1 MPDTNNSNTNRVEV
15 PGSDKAALPEASL
28 VGDVPAD
35 ERFQVTVRVRR
46 QTALPSLEAYA
57 AQAPGQRRYMTRAE
71 FAAQHGASAADLT
84 QVAAFAQG
92 YNLAVDDS
100 DSARRS
106 VLLSGTA
113 ADFEQAFGVTL
124 KLYNLGGKVSYRG
137 RSGPIFVP
145 ADLDGIVVGVFGL
158 DNRPF
163 ARAHHSLKRRK
174 HPPVPP
180 EAVTAYYP
188 AQIAALYNFPTD
200 VTGQGQKIGIIE
212 LGGGFRQTDLDA
224 YFAEAGVNAPPKV
237 SAATFAGGGTN
248 SPGTDP
254 LDPANPDVEV
264 LLDIEVAGSVA
275 PGAEIIVYFAKDA
288 SDQGFLD
295 VMTAAVNDPQNA
307 LTAIS
312 VSWGGPEAGIGAGT
326 AASATTQFQDNF
338 DQTLQTAAHLG
349 ITVCVAS
356 GDSGSANYAASD
368 PNWDGGAHADFPA
381 SSPYALGCGGTR
393 ITTSGD
399 AITSEVVW
407 HPGPNVGTGGGV
419 SRYFALP
426 SYQANASVPP
436 AVNPPG
442 PVMRGVPDVS
452 GDAASESG
460 YRVLCD
466 GQEFPDPTKQLP
478 GIGGTSAVAPLWAGL
493 VALLAQSLNTKLGW
507 INPQLYQ
514 IAPSAGAFNDITD
527 GSNGDYQAA
536 PGWDPCTGLG
546 SPNGQKLRDALGM
559 PPTTSA

>member
-1 MPDTNNSNTNRVEV
+1 MPDNANNRVEV

-28 VGDVPAD
+28 AGDVSAG

-46 QTALPSLEAYA
+46 QTALPSLDAYA

-71 FAAQHGASAADLT
+71 FADSHGASAADLAKI
-84 QVAAFAQG
+84 AAFAHAYG
-92 YNLAVDDS
+92 LTVDDS
-100 DSARRS
+100 DAGRRS

-113 ADFEQAFGVTL
+113 ADFEKAFSVTL
-124 KLYNLGGKVSYRG
+124 KRYNMAGTDYRG
-137 RSGPIFVP
+137 RSGPIFIP
-145 ADLDGIVVGVFGL
+145 ADLAGIVVGVFGL

-163 ARAHHSLKRRK
+163 ASPRYSMKRRK
-174 HPPVPP
+174 HPKPPP
-180 EAVTAYYP
+180 ETDTAYYP

-200 VTGQGQKIGIIE
+200 VTGQGQKIGIVE
-212 LGGGFRQTDLDA
+212 LGGGFRQSELDT
-224 YFAEAGVNAPPKV
+224 YFAEAGVATPPKV
-237 SAATFAGGGTN
+237 SVAAFAGGGTN
-248 SPGTDP
+248 SPGTNP

-295 VMTAAVNDPQNA
+295 AMTAAVNDPQNE

-312 VSWGGPEAGIGAGT
+312 VSWGGPEAGAGDGT
-326 AASATTQFQDNF
+326 AASATIQFQNNF

-356 GDSGSANYAASD
+356 GDSGSANYAAND
-368 PNWDGGAHADFPA
+368 PNWDGGAHVDFPS
-381 SSPYALGCGGTR
+381 SSPYTLGCGGTR

-407 HPGPNVGTGGGV
+407 HPGPNEGSGGGV

-426 SYQANASVPP
+426 SYQVNADVPP
-436 AVNPPG
+436 AVNPSG

-452 GDAASESG
+452 GNAASESG

-466 GQEFPDPTKQLP
+466 GQEFPDASKQLP

-493 VALLAQSLNTKLGW
+493 IALLAQSLNTKLGW

-514 IAPSAGAFNDITD
+514 LSSVTGAFHDITE
-527 GSNGDYQAA
+527 GNNGDYQAA

-546 SPNGQKLRDALGM
+546 SPNGQKLRDAL
-559 PPTTSA
+559 SK

>member
-1 MPDTNNSNTNRVEV
+1 MPDTISSDSNRVEV
-15 PGSDKAALPEASL
+15 PGSEKIGLPEGSL
-28 VGDVPAD
+28 IGDVPAD

-46 QTALPSLEAYA
+46 HAALPSLEAYA

-71 FAAQHGASAADLT
+71 MAAQHGASAEDF
-84 QVAAFAQG
+84 QKVAAFAQV
-92 YNLAVDDS
+92 YNLTVDDL

-113 ADFEQAFGVTL
+113 AEFELAFGVTL
-124 KLYNLGGKVSYRG
+124 KLYNLGGTVSYRG
-137 RSGPIFVP
+137 RSGPITIP
-145 ADLDGIVVGVFGL
+145 ADLAGIVVGVFGL

-163 ARAHHSLKRRK
+163 ATAHHSLKRRK

-212 LGGGFRQTDLDA
+212 LGGGFRQADLDT
-224 YFAEAGVNAPPKV
+224 YFAEAGVTMPPKV
-237 SAATFAGGGTN
+237 SAASFAGGGTN

-254 LDPANPDVEV
+254 LDPVNPDVEV

-275 PGAEIIVYFAKDA
+275 PGAEIVVYFAKDA

-295 VMTAAVNDPQNA
+295 VMTAAVNDPQNE
-307 LTAIS
+307 LTSIS
-312 VSWGGPEAGIGAGT
+312 VSWGGPEAGVGAGT

-356 GDSGSANYAASD
+356 GDSGSANYAAND

-399 AITSEVVW
+399 TLTGEVVW
-407 HPGPNVGTGGGV
+407 HPGANVGSGGGV
-419 SRYFALP
+419 SRYFPLP
-426 SYQANASVPP
+426 SYQANANVPQ
-436 AVNPPG
+436 AVNPDG

-478 GIGGTSAVAPLWAGL
+478 GIGGTSAVAPLWTGL
-493 VALLAQSLNTKLGW
+493 IALLAQSFGAKLGW

-514 IAPSAGAFNDITD
+514 LSSDTGAFNDITD
-527 GSNGDYQAA
+527 GNNGDYQAA

-546 SPNGQKLRDALGM
+546 TPNGQKLRDALKQ
-559 PPTTSA
+559 

>member
-1 MPDTNNSNTNRVEV
+1 MPDNTNDNRAEV
-15 PGSDKAALPEASL
+15 PGSDKAALPDASFA
-28 VGDVPAD
+28 GDVPAD

-46 QTALPSLEAYA
+46 QTVLPSLETYA
-57 AQAPGQRRYMTRAE
+57 VQAPGQRRYMTRAE
-71 FAAQHGASAADLT
+71 FADQHGASADDLA
-84 QVAAFAQG
+84 QVAAFAQT
-92 YNLAVDDS
+92 YNLTVDDS
-100 DSARRS
+100 DAARRS

-113 ADFEQAFGVTL
+113 ADFEQAFSVTL
-124 KLYNLGGKVSYRG
+124 KRYNLAGTDYRG
-137 RSGPIFVP
+137 RSGPIFIP
-145 ADLDGIVVGVFGL
+145 SDLDGVVVGVFGL

-163 ARAHHSLKRRK
+163 ARAHYSLKRRRR
-174 HPPVPP
+174 PTPVP
-180 EAVTAYYP
+180 EADTAYYP

-212 LGGGFRQTDLDA
+212 LGGGFRQTDLDT
-224 YFAEAGVNAPPKV
+224 YFAEAGVASPPSV
-237 SAATFAGGGTN
+237 SAATFAGGGAN

-295 VMTAAVNDPQNA
+295 AMTAAVNDPQNA

-312 VSWGGPEAGIGAGT
+312 VSWGGPEAGAGDST
-326 AASATTQFQDNF
+326 AGSATTQFQDNF

-356 GDSGSANYAASD
+356 GDAGSANYAAND

-393 ITTSGD
+393 LTVSGN
-399 AITSEVVW
+399 AITDEAVW
-407 HPGPNVGTGGGV
+407 HPGPNEGSGGGV

-426 SYQANASVPP
+426 SYQANAGVPP

-466 GQEFPDPTKQLP
+466 GQEFPDPTQQLP

-493 VALLAQSLNTKLGW
+493 IALLAQSLNTKLGW
-507 INPQLYQ
+507 INPQLYKF
-514 IAPSAGAFNDITD
+514 SSDTGAFNNITD
-527 GSNGDYQAA
+527 GDNGDYQAA

-546 SPNGQKLRDALGM
+546 SPNGQKLHDALGK
-559 PPTTSA
+559 

>member
-1 MPDTNNSNTNRVEV
+1 MPDTMSSDSSRVEV
-15 PGSDKAALPEASL
+15 TGSDKIALPEGSL
-28 VGDVPAD
+28 IGDVPAD

-46 QTALPSLEAYA
+46 QAALPSLEAYA
-57 AQAPGQRRYMTRAE
+57 ALAPSRGQFMTRAE
-71 FAAQHGASAADLT
+71 MAAQHGASAEDL
-84 QVAAFAQG
+84 QKVAAFAQS
-92 YNLAVDDS
+92 YSLTVDDS
-100 DSARRS
+100 DAARRS

-113 ADFEQAFGVTL
+113 AEFEQAFGVTL
-124 KLYNLGGKVSYRG
+124 KLYNLGGTVSYRG

-145 ADLDGIVVGVFGL
+145 SDLGGIVVGVFGL

-163 ARAHHSLKRRK
+163 ATAHHSLKRRK

-180 EAVTAYYP
+180 EADTAYYP
-188 AQIAALYNFPTD
+188 AQIAALYNFPSD

-212 LGGGFRQTDLDA
+212 LGGGFRQADLKT
-224 YFAEAGVNAPPKV
+224 YFAAAGIASPPSV
-237 SAATFAGGGTN
+237 STATFAGGGTN
-248 SPGTDP
+248 SPGTDA

-295 VMTAAVNDPQNA
+295 VMTAAVNDPQNE
-307 LTAIS
+307 LTALSI
-312 VSWGGPEAGIGAGT
+312 SWGGPEAGAGTGT
-326 AASATTQFQDNF
+326 AASATAQFQDNF
-338 DQTLQTAAHLG
+338 DQALQTAAHLG

-356 GDSGSANYAASD
+356 GDSGSANYAAND

-381 SSPYALGCGGTR
+381 SSSYALGCGGTR

-399 AITSEVVW
+399 ALTSEVVW

-426 SYQANASVPP
+426 SYQADANIPP
-436 AVNPPG
+436 AVNPDG
-442 PVMRGVPDVS
+442 PIMRGVPDVS

-466 GQEFPDPTKQLP
+466 GQEFPDAAKQIP

-493 VALLAQSLNTKLGW
+493 VALLAESLGAKLGW
-507 INPQLYQ
+507 INPQLYKL
-514 IAPSAGAFNDITD
+514 SSGAGAFNDITD
-527 GSNGDYQAA
+527 GNNGDYQAA

-546 SPNGQKLRDALGM
+546 TPNGQKLRDALR
-559 PPTTSA
+559 

>member
-1 MPDTNNSNTNRVEV
+1 MPDTISFDNSNRVEV
-15 PGSDKAALPEASL
+15 PGSEKAALPEASL
-28 VGDVPAD
+28 AGDVPAD

-46 QTALPSLEAYA
+46 QTALPSLAAYA
-57 AQAPGQRRYMTRAE
+57 AQAPRQRRYMTRTE
-71 FAAQHGASAADLT
+71 FAAQHGASAADLAK
-84 QVAAFAQG
+84 VAAFAQT
-92 YNLAVDDS
+92 YHLTVDDS
-100 DSARRS
+100 NSDRRS

-124 KLYNLGGKVSYRG
+124 KSYNLGGTITYRG
-137 RSGPIFVP
+137 RSGQIFIP
-145 ADLDGIVVGVFGL
+145 AELDGIIVGVFGL

-163 ARAHHSLKRRK
+163 ARAHYTRKKRPK
-174 HPPVPP
+174 PAP
-180 EAVTAYYP
+180 EADTAYYP

-200 VTGQGQKIGIIE
+200 VTGAGQKIGIIE
-212 LGGGFRQTDLDA
+212 LGGGFRQTDLDT
-224 YFAEAGVNAPPKV
+224 YFAEAGVTTPPAV
-237 SAATFAGGGTN
+237 SVASFAGGGTN
-248 SPGTDP
+248 SPGTNA

-295 VMTAAVNDPQNA
+295 VMTAAVNDPQNE
-307 LTAIS
+307 LTVLSI
-312 VSWGGPEAGIGAGT
+312 SWGGPEAGAGEGT

-356 GDSGSANYAASD
+356 GDSGSANYAAND
-368 PNWDGGAHADFPA
+368 PNWDGGAHVDFPS
-381 SSPYALGCGGTR
+381 SSPYSLSCGGTR

-399 AITSEVVW
+399 ALTSEVVW
-407 HPGPNVGTGGGV
+407 HPGPNEGSGGGV

-426 SYQANASVPP
+426 SYQDNAGVPP

-442 PVMRGVPDVS
+442 PVMRGVPDVG

-466 GQEFPDPTKQLP
+466 GQEFPDPAKQLP

-493 VALLAQSLNTKLGW
+493 VALLAQSLSAKLGW
-507 INPQLYQ
+507 INPQLYKL
-514 IAPSAGAFNDITD
+514 SSGTGAFNDITE
-527 GSNGDYQAA
+527 GNNGDYQAA

-546 SPNGQKLRDALGM
+546 SPNGQKLRDAFKQ
-559 PPTTSA
+559 

>member
-1 MPDTNNSNTNRVEV
+1 MPDTISSDSNRVEV
-15 PGSDKAALPEASL
+15 PGSEKIGLPEGSL
-28 VGDVPAD
+28 IGDVPAD

-46 QTALPSLEAYA
+46 QAALPSLEAYA

-71 FAAQHGASAADLT
+71 MAAQHGASAEDF
-84 QVAAFAQG
+84 QKVAAFAQV
-92 YNLAVDDS
+92 YNLTVDDL

-113 ADFEQAFGVTL
+113 AEFELAFGVTL
-124 KLYNLGGKVSYRG
+124 KLYNLGGTVSYRG
-137 RSGPIFVP
+137 RSGPITIP
-145 ADLDGIVVGVFGL
+145 ADLAGIVVGVFGL

-163 ARAHHSLKRRK
+163 ATAHHSLKRRK

-188 AQIAALYNFPTD
+188 AQIAALYDFPTD

-212 LGGGFRQTDLDA
+212 LGGGFRQADLDT
-224 YFAEAGVNAPPKV
+224 YFAEAGVTMPPKV
-237 SAATFAGGGTN
+237 SAASFAGGGTN
-248 SPGTDP
+248 SPGTDA

-275 PGAEIIVYFAKDA
+275 PGAEIVVYFAKDA

-295 VMTAAVNDPQNA
+295 VMTAAVNDPQNE
-307 LTAIS
+307 LTSIS
-312 VSWGGPEAGIGAGT
+312 VSWGGPEAGVGAGT

-338 DQTLQTAAHLG
+338 NQTLQTAAHLG

-356 GDSGSANYAASD
+356 GDSGSANYAAND

-393 ITTSGD
+393 ITTFGD
-399 AITSEVVW
+399 ALTGEVVW
-407 HPGPNVGTGGGV
+407 HPGPNVGSGGGV
-419 SRYFALP
+419 SRYFPLP
-426 SYQANASVPP
+426 SYQSNANVPQ
-436 AVNPPG
+436 AVNPDG
-442 PVMRGVPDVS
+442 PIMRGVPDVS

-466 GQEFPDPTKQLP
+466 GQEFPDPVKQLP

-493 VALLAQSLNTKLGW
+493 IALLAQSFGAKLGW
-507 INPQLYQ
+507 INPQLYTL
-514 IAPSAGAFNDITD
+514 SSDTGAFNDITEGNND
-527 GSNGDYQAA
+527 DYQAA

-546 SPNGQKLRDALGM
+546 TPNGQKLRDALK
-559 PPTTSA
+559 

>member
-1 MPDTNNSNTNRVEV
+1 MPDNAAANRVEV
-15 PGSDKAALPEASL
+15 PGSGKAALPEASL
-28 VGDVPAD
+28 VGEVPPD

-46 QTALPSLEAYA
+46 QSALPSLEAYA
-57 AQAPGQRRYMTRAE
+57 AQAPGRRQFMTRAQIT
-71 FAAQHGASAADLT
+71 AQYGASEDDLGKI
-84 QVAAFAQG
+84 AAFAQTYG
-92 YNLAVDDS
+92 LTVDDS
-100 DSARRS
+100 DAARRS

-113 ADFEQAFGVTL
+113 AEFEQAFGVAL
-124 KLYNLGGKVSYRG
+124 KFYNLGGTVHYRG
-137 RSGPIFVP
+137 RSGPIYIP
-145 ADLDGIVVGVFGL
+145 SDLDGVVVGVFGL

-163 ARAHHSLKRRK
+163 ARPHHSLKRRK
-174 HPPVPP
+174 RPKAPP
-180 EAVTAYYP
+180 EQVTAYYP

-212 LGGGFRQTDLDA
+212 LGGGFRQSELDT
-224 YFAEAGVNAPPKV
+224 YFAEAGIASPPSV
-237 SAATFAGGGTN
+237 TVAAFAGGGTN

-254 LDPANPDVEV
+254 LDPANADVEV

-275 PGAEIIVYFAKDA
+275 PGAEIVVYFAKDA

-295 VMTAAVNDPQNA
+295 AMTAAVNDPQNA

-312 VSWGGPEAGIGAGT
+312 VSWGGPEAGAGDGGT

-338 DQTLQTAAHLG
+338 DQTLQAAAHLG

-356 GDSGSANYAASD
+356 GDSGSANYAAND
-368 PNWDGGAHADFPA
+368 PNWDGGAHVDFPS
-381 SSPYALGCGGTR
+381 SSPYSLGCGGTR
-393 ITTSGD
+393 ITTDAG

-407 HPGPNVGTGGGV
+407 HPGPNEGSGGGV
-419 SRYFALP
+419 SRYFPLP
-426 SYQANASVPP
+426 SYQQNAHVPP

-466 GQEFPDPTKQLP
+466 GQEFPDPSKQLP

-507 INPQLYQ
+507 INPQLYKLD
-514 IAPSAGAFNDITD
+514 AGTGAFRDITE

-546 SPNGQKLRDALGM
+546 TPNGQKLRDALR
-559 PPTTSA
+559 PPPAS

>member
-1 MPDTNNSNTNRVEV
+1 MPDTINSDKNNRVEV
-15 PGSDKAALPEASL
+15 PGSDKAALPAENL

-35 ERFQVTVRVRR
+35 EQFQVTVRVRR
-46 QTALPSLEAYA
+46 QAALPSLDAYA
-57 AQAPGQRRYMTRAE
+57 AQAPGQLRYMTRAE
-71 FAAQHGASAADLT
+71 FAAQHGASADDLA
-84 QVAAFAQG
+84 QVAAFAQA
-92 YNLAVDDS
+92 YSLTVDNS
-100 DSARRS
+100 DAARRS

-113 ADFEQAFGVTL
+113 SNFAQAFSVTL
-124 KLYNLGGKVSYRG
+124 ERYNLAGTDYRG
-137 RSGPIFVP
+137 RSGPIFIP
-145 ADLDGIVVGVFGL
+145 SDLDGIVIGVFGL

-163 ARAHHSLKRRK
+163 AQPHFSLKRRR
-174 HPPVPP
+174 PPAADLEVD
-180 EAVTAYYP
+180 TAYYP

-212 LGGGFRQTDLDA
+212 LGGGFRQTDLDT
-224 YFAEAGVNAPPKV
+224 YFAEAGVASPPSV
-237 SAATFAGGGTN
+237 STAAFAGGGAN

-295 VMTAAVNDPQNA
+295 ALTAAVNDPQNE
-307 LTAIS
+307 LTVIS
-312 VSWGGPEAGIGAGT
+312 VSWGGPEAGAEDGT
-326 AASATTQFQDNF
+326 AASATIQFQDNF

-356 GDSGSANYAASD
+356 GDSGSANYAAND

-393 ITTSGD
+393 LTVSGN
-399 AITSEVVW
+399 AITDEAVW
-407 HPGPNVGTGGGV
+407 HPGPNEGSGGGV
-419 SRYFALP
+419 SRYFPLP
-426 SYQANASVPP
+426 SYQVNANVPP
-436 AVNPPG
+436 AVNPAG

-493 VALLAQSLNTKLGW
+493 IALLAQSLNTKLGW
-507 INPQLYQ
+507 INPQLYKF
-514 IAPSAGAFNDITD
+514 SSDTGAFNDITD
-527 GSNGDYQAA
+527 GDNGDYQAA

-546 SPNGQKLRDALGM
+546 SPNGQKLHDALGK
-559 PPTTSA
+559 

>member
-1 MPDTNNSNTNRVEV
+1 MPENTNADNSRAEV
-15 PGSDKAALPEASL
+15 PGSDKVALPEGSL
-28 VGDVPAD
+28 VGDVPAS

-46 QTALPSLEAYA
+46 QEALPSLNDFVALL
-57 AQAPGQRRYMTRAE
+57 PTQRRYMTRAD
-71 FAAQHGASAADLT
+71 ADKHGAAADDLA
-84 QVAAFAQG
+84 QVAAFAQSYG
-92 YNLAVDDS
+92 LTVDDS
-100 DSARRS
+100 NSARRS

-113 ADFEQAFGVTL
+113 AEFEAAFGVAL
-124 KLYNLGGKVSYRG
+124 KLYNLGGTASYRG
-137 RSGPIFVP
+137 RSGPIYVP
-145 ADLDGIVVGVFGL
+145 ADLAGIVIGVFGL

-163 ARAHHSLKRRK
+163 ARPHYSLRRK
-174 HPPVPP
+174 HPAPTQKI
-180 EAVTAYYP
+180 EAYYP

-200 VTGQGQKIGIIE
+200 VTGQGQKIGIVE
-212 LGGGFRQTDLDA
+212 LGGGFRQSELDT
-224 YFAEAGVNAPPKV
+224 YFAQAGVSSPPAV
-237 SAATFAGGGTN
+237 SVASFAGGGKN

-295 VMTAAVNDPQNA
+295 AMTAAVNDPVNE

-312 VSWGGPEAGIGAGT
+312 VSWGGPEAGTGDGT

-338 DQTLQTAAHLG
+338 NQTLQTAAHLG

-356 GDSGSANYAASD
+356 GDSGSANYAAND
-368 PNWDGGAHADFPA
+368 PNWDGGAHVDFPS

-393 ITTSGD
+393 IATSGTSASGD
-399 AITSEVVW
+399 TLTSEVVW
-407 HPGPNVGTGGGV
+407 HSGENVGSGGGI

-426 SYQANASVPP
+426 AYQNNAHVPP
-436 AVNPPG
+436 VVNPAG

-466 GQEFPDPTKQLP
+466 GQQFPDAEKQLP

-493 VALLAQSLNTKLGW
+493 IALLAQSLGAKLGW
-507 INPQLYQ
+507 VNPLLYG
-514 IAPSAGAFNDITD
+514 IAPNAGAFHDITE

-546 SPNGQKLRDALGM
+546 SPSGEKLRDALKH
-559 PPTTSA
+559 